1 MIPALRDLVRR
12 LESPDIAKAG
22 VIQWGSPV
30 PAFGELESSQIAT
43 LGLNPSNREFVDITG
58 NELIGPFRR
67 FQTLRSLG
75 LKHWSDATSN
85 HLHLIEESC
94 TNYFLRNPYDAWFKE
109 LDSLLGG
116 LASYYYA
123 NSTRPAC
130 HLDVIPYATL
140 SKWTELSA
148 LQRSKL
154 IEIAGDTLG
163 LLLRDSSIKFLIL
176 NGNTV
181 VKNVESVSGA
191 RLIRT
196 EMPDWTLPRKAHGGV
211 RGFSYFGRI
220 NKIRGVNLSREITVL
235 GFNHNIQS
243 SFGVTNEV
251 KTNIRRWIIDSIGE
265 KVS

>member
-1 MIPALRDLVRR
+1 MIPALRDLVQR
-12 LESPDIAKAG
+12 LENPDIAKAG

-30 PAFGELESSQIAT
+30 PTFGDLGSSQIAT
-43 LGLNPSNREFVDITG
+43 IGLNPSNREFVDITG

-75 LKHWSDATSN
+75 LNHWSDATTK

-94 TNYFLRNPYDAWFKE
+94 TNYFSRNPYDTWFKE

-116 LASYYYA
+116 VASYYYA
-123 NSTRPAC
+123 NSTRSAC
-130 HLDVIPYATL
+130 HMDVIPYATL

-154 IEIAGDTLG
+154 LEIAGDTLG

-181 VKNVESVSGA
+181 VKNVESVSGT
-191 RLIRT
+191 RLTRI
-196 EMPDWTLPRKAHGGV
+196 EMPGWTLPRKAHGGV
-211 RGFSYFGRI
+211 PGVSYCGRI
-220 NKIRGVNLSREITVL
+220 NKIRKVNLGREITVL

-251 KTNIRRWIIDSIGE
+251 KANIRRWIIDSIGE
-265 KVS
+265 KIS

>member
-12 LESPDIAKAG
+12 LENPDIAQAG

-30 PAFGELESSQIAT
+30 PTFGDLGSSQIAT

-58 NELIGPFRR
+58 NELIGQFRR

-75 LKHWSDATSN
+75 LSHWSDATTK
-85 HLHLIEESC
+85 HLQMIEESC
-94 TNYFLRNPYDAWFKE
+94 INYFSRNPYDTWFKE

-116 LASYYYA
+116 VASYYYA
-123 NSTRPAC
+123 NSPRSAC

-140 SKWTELSA
+140 SKWTELSTI
-148 LQRSKL
+148 QRSKL
-154 IEIAGDTLG
+154 LEIAGDTLG

-181 VKNVESVSGA
+181 VKNVESVSGTLLT
-191 RLIRT
+191 RI
-196 EMPDWTLPRKAHGGV
+196 EMSDWTLPRKAHGGV
-211 RGFSYFGRI
+211 RGVSFVGRI
-220 NKIRGVNLSREITVL
+220 NKIREVNLGREITVL

-265 KVS
+265 EIS